1 MSQLL
6 GKQGKHRQR
15 GITVVALSPQE
26 RRVVLCFFLSSGEER
41 TGKEG
46 KGRVI
51 AKGLKNGQSWTKEVK
66 LGGDS

>member
-1 MSQLL
+1 M
-6 GKQGKHRQR
+6 
-15 GITVVALSPQE
+15 VALSPQE